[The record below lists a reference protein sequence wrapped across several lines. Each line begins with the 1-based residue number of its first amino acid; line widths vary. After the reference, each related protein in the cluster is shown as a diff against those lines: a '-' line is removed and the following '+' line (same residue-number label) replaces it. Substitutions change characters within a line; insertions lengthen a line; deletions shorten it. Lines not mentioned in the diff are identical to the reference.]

1 MLYVYSM
8 DPSFLWLH
16 ARLQASELASRN
28 DCSTGPKHLELFFF
42 FLADPSV
49 GGRGPNSTSTRAFF
63 FLSFFL
69 SSGVLHVFVCFYFF
83 PKVAS
88 PTIVSLPSENCVK

>member
-16 ARLQASELASRN
+16 VCLQAPELASCN
-28 DCSTGPKHLELFFF
+28 DCSTGPKHLELTF

-49 GGRGPNSTSTRAFF
+49 GGGEGAKFYVHESFF
-63 FLSFFL
+63 FCQFSFALKFCMHVFCLLSF
-69 SSGVLHVFVCFYFF
+69 
-83 PKVAS
+83 KVAS

>member
-49 GGRGPNSTSTRAFF
+49 GGRGAKFYVHESFF
-63 FLSFFL
+63 FSFVFPFL
-69 SSGVLHVFVCFYFF
+69 WSSTCFCLLLFF
-83 PKVAS
+83 S
-88 PTIVSLPSENCVK
+88 

>member
-16 ARLQASELASRN
+16 VCLQAPELASCN
-28 DCSTGPKHLELFFF
+28 DCSTGPKHLELTF

-49 GGRGPNSTSTRAFF
+49 GGGGGQILRPRELFLLSIFLCSEILHACFLFAFF
-63 FLSFFL
+63 
-69 SSGVLHVFVCFYFF
+69 
-83 PKVAS
+83 
-88 PTIVSLPSENCVK
+88 

>member
-16 ARLQASELASRN
+16 VCLQAPELASCN
-28 DCSTGPKHLELFFF
+28 DCSTGPKHLELTF

-49 GGRGPNSTSTRAFF
+49 GGGRGPNSTSTRAF
-63 FLSFFL
+63 
-69 SSGVLHVFVCFYFF
+69 SSVNF
-83 PKVAS
+83 P
-88 PTIVSLPSENCVK
+88 LL